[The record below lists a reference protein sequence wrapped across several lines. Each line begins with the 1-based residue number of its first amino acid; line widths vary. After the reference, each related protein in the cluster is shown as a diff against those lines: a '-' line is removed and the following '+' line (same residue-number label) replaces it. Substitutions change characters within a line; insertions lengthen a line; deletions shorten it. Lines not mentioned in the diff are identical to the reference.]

1 MRYRRLA
8 AADETKWLQKL
19 IRLIDELRDRI
30 GPRGRNV
37 VQIRY
42 SAQTWA
48 QRVGRILGEAARC
61 PGHS

>member
-1 MRYRRLA
+1 MRYRPLA
-8 AADETKWLQKL
+8 AADEIKWLQKL